1 MTTIAVTGA
10 SGQLGRLV
18 VERLL
23 ARGVRAEDVVAVVRD
38 PTKAAALKVGG
49 VDVRVGD
56 YSDPATLPTALEGVE
71 VLLLI
76 SGHGRF
82 LAGHVAVIDAA
93 KEAGVRRVVYTSTLR
108 AGRHQAA
115 GASEHLGTEEHL
127 RSSGLEYTILRNG
140 QYIENYISRTPQ
152 ILAQGEIVGATADH
166 PVAAAVRTDYA
177 DAAAA
182 VLVGDGHAGQ
192 TYELGGTP
200 FTVAELAATITDIT
214 GITVVYRD
222 LSSDE
227 LLAVLKAN
235 GMPEAFAPFAVQLD
249 EATAAGAH
257 YTDSGDLQRLL
268 GRPSTSLADA
278 VHAAAQQLRVE

>member
-56 YSDPATLPTALEGVE
+56 YSDPATLPM
-71 VLLLI
+71 
-76 SGHGRF
+76 
-82 LAGHVAVIDAA
+82 AGHVAVIDAA